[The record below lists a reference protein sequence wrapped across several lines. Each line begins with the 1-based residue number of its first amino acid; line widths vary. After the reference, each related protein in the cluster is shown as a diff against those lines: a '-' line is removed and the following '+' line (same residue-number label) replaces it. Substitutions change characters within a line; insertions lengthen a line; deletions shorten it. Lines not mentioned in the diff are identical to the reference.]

1 MQRRRFLHA
10 VAAGGAL
17 ALAGCSGDESNP
29 FDEDTGTTAGDG
41 GDGGDGSVIGGD
53 GSDGD
58 GTGGDGGGATAT
70 TAGGGTGADGGG
82 DGATGGTDTGGDG
95 TATATDTT
103 GDGTATAT
111 DAGGDGTATATDTG
125 GDGTQTTVSTIDHPT
140 IGGLDPTFEAS
151 FRFTADFSGLPD
163 SPDDASMDG
172 AWHRGDFKGEW
183 TAQGRTVQFYSVSD
197 QTYIV
202 ADGSCTQLDSYPT
215 QGVDTEEWVDT
226 QDTEQRFNDLFD
238 REAEGQT
245 TIDGESMYVFELTA
259 TEAGTEYDVTYYLSA
274 DTGYLRRVET
284 NGVVL
289 EYFDWGNVGP
299 IQAPC

>member
-1 MQRRRFLHA
+1 MQRRRFLHV
-10 VAAGGAL
+10 VAAGGAVT
-17 ALAGCSGDESNP
+17 LAGCSQDGSTP
-29 FDEDTGTTAGDG
+29 FGEDTDTAAGDS
-41 GDGGDGSVIGGD
+41 GDGSVFGSD

-58 GTGGDGGGATAT
+58 GAGGDGSGASAT
-70 TAGGGTGADGGG
+70 TAGGGTAADGGG
-82 DGATGGTDTGGDG
+82 DGGTGGTETASGGTATATDTAGDG
-95 TATATDTT
+95 TATATD

-111 DAGGDGTATATDTG
+111 DPGDDGTR
-125 GDGTQTTVSTIDHPT
+125 TTVSTIEKPT
-140 IGGLDPTFEAS
+140 FGELDPTFEPS
-151 FRFTADFSGLPD
+151 FRFTADFSGLEDVPN
-163 SPDDASMDG
+163 DASMDG
-172 AWHRGDFKGEW
+172 AWHGGDFKGQW
-183 TAQGRTVQFYSVSD
+183 TAQGQTVVLYSVSNH
-197 QTYIV
+197 TYIV

-215 QGVDTEEWVDT
+215 QGVDTEDWVDT

-238 REAEGQT
+238 REAEGRT

-289 EYFDWGNVGP
+289 KYYDWGNVGP